1 MLADLRFAFRQ
12 LLKSPGFALVTVLT
26 LALGIGANT
35 AIFSLIDAALLRP
48 LRYPNPQQLVQV
60 WSVSPITGPFPT
72 ATGPEYKQ
80 WRDHATLLDS
90 IAIIS
95 ATNLNLTGNGPAQRV
110 GGLATSSSFLRV
122 LGLQPFLGRGFTA
135 SEDQS
140 GEGSPVVML
149 TYEWWQSQFS
159 SDPSLVGRTIDFNNV
174 PFKVIGILPPRALV
188 QDDVAFLVPLVLE
201 GGPPGQ
207 EWRMAP
213 DTPWATVMA
222 RLKTGVTLAQ
232 AETEL
237 QSLNRDLYTTLP
249 SSAQTLGVSVRSLQ
263 SQLAAG
269 SKPALF
275 MLLGAVGL
283 VLLIACAN
291 VANLLL
297 ARASTRQKEMA
308 VRAALGAG
316 QSRIVRQVLTESV
329 LLSLG
334 SGVLGVVIAG
344 LGVAALGRLLA
355 GRLPAM
361 MQPSLDLPVLTFSL
375 VVACGTGLVFGI
387 FPALRARRIDLN
399 RDLRDA
405 GRGSTSAHRSKSQSL
420 LVISQIALTMTLL
433 AGTGLLLRSFSK
445 VLAADPGFNPH
456 QSLAFDLSLTFNKFT
471 RPELLLQYERE
482 IVRQLDDLPG
492 VSSAG
497 ISTTVPLSNAAWGGH
512 VRRTEQADPRHD
524 VATDVDYV
532 SGDYFRAMGIRL
544 IRGRTFADT
553 DDKSNAP
560 RVAIVNE
567 RLATQLFP
575 GQDPVGRHVHIDNLD
590 WEVVGVVGDVRQRQL
605 DAPPAPRLYRVHSLF
620 LYNTCVVVRTSVAP
634 STVMGEI
641 RRAMAKIDPDQSVA
655 NLRTLDYAVSQSLA
669 ERRLTLT
676 LIGIFGVVALG
687 LACLGIYGVMAY
699 TISQR
704 QRELSIR
711 LALGA
716 QRHDV
721 VRLILLD
728 GLRLSAAGL
737 ALGVLGGLGA
747 GRLVASR
754 LYDVSALDPLVFTA
768 AIALFAAV
776 SAASV
781 LVPAIRAA
789 RADPLAALRAE

>member
-1 MLADLRFAFRQ
+1 MSDLRYAFRQ
-12 LLKSPGFALVTVLT
+12 LLKSPGFTFVTVVT

-60 WSVSPITGPFPT
+60 WSVPPNAGPFPT

-90 IAIIS
+90 IAILS
-95 ATNLNLTGNGPAQRV
+95 ATNLNLTGNGPAQRI

-122 LGLQPFLGRGFTA
+122 LGLQPLLGRGFTPA
-135 SEDQS
+135 EDRAGQ
-140 GEGSPVVML
+140 GSPVVIL
-149 TYEWWQSQFS
+149 AYEWWQSQFGG
-159 SDPSLVGRTIDFNNV
+159 DPSLVGRTIEFNNV
-174 PFKVIGILPPRALV
+174 PYKVVGILPPRALV
-188 QDDVAFLVPLVLE
+188 QDDAAFLVPLVLE
-201 GGPPGQ
+201 GGPTGQ

-213 DTPWATVMA
+213 DTPWATVVA
-222 RLKTGVTLAQ
+222 RLKPGATLAQ

-237 QSLNRDLYTTLP
+237 QSLNRDLYATLP

-269 SKPALF
+269 SKPALL

-297 ARASTRQKEMA
+297 ARAATRQKEMA
-308 VRAALGAG
+308 VRAALGAAQG
-316 QSRIVRQVLTESV
+316 RIVRQVLTESV
-329 LLSLG
+329 LLSVG
-334 SGVLGVVIAG
+334 SGVLGVAVAA
-344 LGVAALGRLLA
+344 LGIQALGRLLA
-355 GRLPAM
+355 GRLPPM
-361 MQPSLDLPVLTFSL
+361 MQPSLDLTVLAFSL

-387 FPALRARRIDLN
+387 FPALRARRVDLN

-405 GRGSTSAHRSKSQSL
+405 GRGSTSARRTKSQSL
-420 LVISQIALTMTLL
+420 LVVSQVALTMTLL
-433 AGTGLLLRSFSK
+433 AGTGLLLRSFAK

-456 QSLAFDLSLTFNKFT
+456 HSLAFDLSLTFDKFA
-471 RPELLLQYERE
+471 RPEQLLQYERE
-482 IVRQLDDLPG
+482 IVRQLGELPG
-492 VSSAG
+492 ISSVG
-497 ISTTVPLSNAAWGGH
+497 LSTTVPLSNAAWGGH
-512 VRRTEQADPRHD
+512 VRRTGQASPRDD

-532 SGDYFRAMGIRL
+532 SGDYFRAMGIRQ
-544 IRGRTFADT
+544 IRGRTFTDADEQP
-553 DDKSNAP
+553 NAP

-567 RLATQLFP
+567 RFATQLFP
-575 GQDPVGRHVHIDNLD
+575 GRDPIGRQVHIDDLD
-590 WEVVGVVGDVRQRQL
+590 WEIVGMVGDVRQRQL
-605 DAPPAPRLYRVHSLF
+605 DAPPVPRIYRVHSLF
-620 LYNTCVVVRTSVAP
+620 LYNTCVVARTNVAP
-634 STVMGEI
+634 STVMNEL

-655 NLRTLDYAVSQSLA
+655 NLRTLDFAVSQSLA

-676 LIGIFGVVALG
+676 LIGLFAAVALG
-687 LACLGIYGVMAY
+687 LACLGLYGVMAY

-704 QRELSIR
+704 QRELCIR

-716 QRHDV
+716 QRGDV
-721 VRLILLD
+721 IRLILAD

-737 ALGVLGGLGA
+737 ALGLLGGLGA
-747 GRLVASR
+747 GQLVASR
-754 LYDVSALDPLVFTA
+754 LYDVNPFDPLVFGSA
-768 AIALFAAV
+768 VALFTAV
-776 SAASV
+776 SIASV

-789 RADPLAALRAE
+789 RANPLAALRAE